1 MTDVTFARP
10 LFLVALALPVLLV
23 VLWYTGLAL
32 NRRRGRR
39 LARRQPSAGQRI
51 TPVLLALGAAVAA
64 IVGFAGA
71 EFAWQLASFIVASAV
86 FFAALRPLAH
96 RLNRVAD
103 PQGVGANRLLGEA
116 GIVLDRLGPDQ
127 PGLVRID
134 REEWR
139 AEAVG
144 GAVLEAGAHV
154 EVVEIRGTRVVV
166 RPRAGEVTS

>member
-1 MTDVTFARP
+1 MDSNDAVHIAWVV
-10 LFLVALALPVLLV
+10 LAVALAVSEIFVPGFVLL
-23 VLWYTGLAL
+23 
-32 NRRRGRR
+32 
-39 LARRQPSAGQRI
+39 PF
-51 TPVLLALGAAVAA
+51 ALGAAVAA

-103 PQGVGANRLLGEA
+103 PQGVGANRLLGER

-139 AEAVG
+139 AETVG

-166 RPRAGEVTS
+166 RPRSGEVTS